1 MNVICNADGY
11 SVRKNATSYVVSSE
25 VLASNSLL
33 LFFAS
38 FCEMFLPDPTT
49 YRAPISVIIKD
60 DDSMGEVTVDKNLK
74 VTGTN
79 DYEYVII
86 NSQLRKWF
94 HSYFIMWVVTLLL
107 VAILAVFIFLEI
119 FPEMSNPISILCF
132 FVVLGILIVDCVR
145 MGKQIVKIRTLRH
158 ID

>member
-11 SVRKNATSYVVSSE
+11 SVQKNTTSYVVSSE

-38 FCEMFLPDPTT
+38 FLEMFLPDPTT
-49 YRAPISVIIKD
+49 YRAPIAIIIKD
-60 DDSMGEVTVDKNLK
+60 DDSKGEVTVDKNLK

-94 HSYFIMWVVTLLL
+94 HSYFIMWIVTILL
-107 VAILAVFIFLEI
+107 VTILALFIFLTFFQEI
-119 FPEMSNPISILCF
+119 SNPIYILCF

-145 MGKQIVKIRTLRH
+145 MGKQIVKIRTLRR